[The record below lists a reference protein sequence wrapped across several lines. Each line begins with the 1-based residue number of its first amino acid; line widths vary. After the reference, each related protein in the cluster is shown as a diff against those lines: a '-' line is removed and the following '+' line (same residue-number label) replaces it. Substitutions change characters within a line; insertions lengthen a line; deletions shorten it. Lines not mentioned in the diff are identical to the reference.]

1 MALLGDILAHGR
13 QGVVCQTYIV
23 NTMAAD
29 DLATQGARSLAAMV
43 LT

>member
-1 MALLGDILAHGR
+1 MMYFA
-13 QGVVCQTYIV
+13 CMV

-29 DLATQGARSLAAMV
+29 DVAAQGARALAAMV